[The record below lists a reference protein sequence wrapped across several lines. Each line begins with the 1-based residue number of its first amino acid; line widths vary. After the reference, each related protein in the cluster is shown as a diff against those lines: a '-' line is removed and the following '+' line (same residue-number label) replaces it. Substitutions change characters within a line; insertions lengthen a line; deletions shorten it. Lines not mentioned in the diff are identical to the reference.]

1 MKIDDGRWI
10 AVVDYGVGNLRNV
23 YKALEAA
30 GAPARIVTSPDGLQD
45 AAGIVLPGVGA
56 FGDAAAN
63 LRRAGFVASSG
74 RPQGGRRR
82 TLSASLP
89 GSPLHA
95 AIEAG
100 TPLLGICVGMQL
112 LFDESEE
119 MGRHAGL
126 GVIPGRVVRF
136 AADMIGSDGRVLK
149 VPQIGWNQLRHS
161 GTDPLLAGV
170 PDGAYAYFVHS
181 YYCAPLDPVSVVAT
195 TGFGTDYASVVR
207 RGNVWGIQCHP
218 EKSQAVGLQIL
229 RNFVAIVANASC
241 ADPSTASARRAACAH
256 PSTAGPVGPS
266 AQDAF
271 EETV

>member
-1 MKIDDGRWI
+1 MI

-30 GAPARIVTSPDGLQD
+30 GAPARIVTSPGGLAG

-63 LRRAGFVASSG
+63 LRGAGFE
-74 RPQGGRRR
+74 RP
-82 TLSASLP
+82 LLD
-89 GSPLHA
+89 
-95 AIEAG
+95 AIAAG

-119 MGRHAGL
+119 MGRHPGL

-136 AADMIGSDGRVLK
+136 AADVHGPDGRLLK
-149 VPQIGWNQLRHS
+149 VPQIGWNQLGHT

-170 PDGAYAYFVHS
+170 RSGAYGYFVHS
-181 YYCAPLDPVSVVAT
+181 YYCEPRDPAHVVAT
-195 TGFGTDYASVVR
+195 TEFGLDYASVVR

-218 EKSQAVGLQIL
+218 EKSQAVGLQVL
-229 RNFVAIVANASC
+229 RNFVRIVMGG
-241 ADPSTASARRAACAH
+241 
-256 PSTAGPVGPS
+256 AGGGPTGP
-266 AQDAF
+266 QGGPTGPRG
-271 EETV
+271 EEPATP